1 VRLRGLGRLLTRPHE
16 QLLVELNNDFN
27 KLKRRLKRVR
37 SIASRLL
44 SKQLQNR
51 ELPRRLK
58 VVERPQ
64 VLQQGQHHLNHDTA
78 EQSSSPQNIDNYI
91 YQLRPIEL
99 NTRKDRDSSDRTW
112 LSSLM
117 FCCCF
122 DVGERALLRAG
133 HCPGQHGICYGTK
146 YCEMRH
152 CAITVEWKIFLVHIA
167 YLIASSI
174 HLFLRTLPIPQF
186 R

>member
-133 HCPGQHGICYGTK
+133 HCPGQHG
-146 YCEMRH
+146 
-152 CAITVEWKIFLVHIA
+152 
-167 YLIASSI
+167 SI
-174 HLFLRTLPIPQF
+174 H
-186 R
+186 